1 MNQKKM
7 EKIREVLNE
16 IEYDKDRVRNHFRN
30 VCFRK
35 KFSTIKDHIKYIANY
50 YDIDEI
56 SVISAVEHDLQII
69 RKQTGLN

>member
-1 MNQKKM
+1 M
-7 EKIREVLNE
+7 ETIKEVVNN
-16 IEYDKDRVRNHFRN
+16 IEVDKSRIRNHFRN

-50 YDIDEI
+50 YGVDEVF
-56 SVISAVEHDLQII
+56 VISSVESDLSII

>member
-7 EKIREVLNE
+7 DKIYE
-16 IEYDKDRVRNHFRN
+16 IKDTIEFDKHRIRNHFRN

-50 YDIDEI
+50 YGLNEI
-56 SVISAVEHDLQII
+56 QVISSVEDDLKII
-69 RKQTGLN
+69 REQTGLN